1 MPRHCSRTRCPD
13 SGNQLSIKWFALA
26 GEFLA
31 ALKIAT
37 VSVPQG
43 KSIKQSEDF
52 LAAKH
57 NQLNRLESVEDLV
70 LDETKL
76 SEGDRQAIGHHILN
90 IRAATAR
97 ALWLKEI

>member
-1 MPRHCSRTRCPD
+1 MVR
-13 SGNQLSIKWFALA
+13 SG

-76 SEGDRQAIGHHILN
+76 SEGDRQAIEHHILN